1 MDRWDARARVAQ
13 AAMNWASLEID
24 PFKETMDQHHSA
36 GVELAEEQLDFAI
49 REYMEAS

>member
-1 MDRWDARARVAQ
+1 MTKWEARARLAQ

-24 PFKETMDQHHSA
+24 PFKETMDPHHDA
-36 GVELAEEQLDFAI
+36 GVELAEEQLDHAI